1 MGVGTHHF
9 AASFTRKAR
18 EHDFLWGRLDGAEQ
32 LLSMVAPGLDS
43 SWYRRAFEAVLDEEE
58 PSLTTAGSVVR
69 EVRAKLSTP

>member
-1 MGVGTHHF
+1 
-9 AASFTRKAR
+9 
-18 EHDFLWGRLDGAEQ
+18 
-32 LLSMVAPGLDS
+32 MVAPGLDS